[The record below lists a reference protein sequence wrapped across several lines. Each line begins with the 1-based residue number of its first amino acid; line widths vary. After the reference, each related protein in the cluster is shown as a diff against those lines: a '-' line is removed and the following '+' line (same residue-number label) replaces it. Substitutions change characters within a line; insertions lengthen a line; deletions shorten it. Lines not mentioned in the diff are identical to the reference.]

1 MSLILPNVQQKIDSH
16 IFDTLMSRYGNNA
29 PGNDWN
35 PQNLDREKNRYAI
48 VREYRTIQ
56 PEELV
61 KQLKGQTH
69 SKLGVIVLGNTRVIH
84 TPTDIMGKKYQSR
97 LETTVYTCALNYRQS
112 QIGGERIVYGMNAD
126 FGGALMEAPFEFNR
140 LSLPFVLQSFESEF
154 ANDDLD
160 IQRNIA
166 LIPTSA
172 LGLKSN
178 N

>member
-1 MSLILPNVQQKIDSH
+1 MSLILPNIQQQIDSH
-16 IFDTLMSRYGNNA
+16 IRETLVSRWGKDA
-29 PGNDWN
+29 PGDNWTPKN
-35 PQNLDREKNRYAI
+35 QDREKNKYAI

-112 QIGGERIVYGMNAD
+112 QLGGERIVYQMNAD
-126 FGGALMEAPFEFNR
+126 FGAALMEAPFEFNR
-140 LSLPFVLQSFESEF
+140 LSLPFVLQSYESEF

-178 N
+178 S